1 MLKKDEGVLLT
12 VFGGLLLAFIILLS
26 VVACNPG
33 SSGAQYYPQDNV
45 HGYYDVHH
53 HYHYYPKYKSGR
65 VVVVKPPQ
73 KCTCKVNTGPK
84 VSLRK
89 R

>member
-26 VVACNPG
+26 VVACNPD
-33 SSGAQYYPQDNV
+33 SGAQYYPQDNV